1 MIRRPPRSTRPDTL
15 FPYTTL
21 FRSKGEAF
29 ASPCLSHLLDFFV
42 GEAGLQP
49 IAFSAER
56 SGWDGQKF
64 ATVDD
69 PHGFWLSIRA
79 LSDLLYTADLG
90 AVSTINCCAL
100 ADLGSLLRHGGG
112 DRKRSE
118 EHTSELQSLM
128 RISYA
133 VFCLK

>member
-1 MIRRPPRSTRPDTL
+1 MRISDWSSDVCSSDL
-15 FPYTTL
+15 
-21 FRSKGEAF
+21 
-29 ASPCLSHLLDFFV
+29 

-64 ATVDD
+64 ATVDA

-100 ADLGSLLRHGGG
+100 ADLGSFLRHGGG
-112 DRKRSE
+112 DRKSKSCGHKSRSE
-118 EHTSELQSLM
+118 GHTSELQSLM
-128 RISYA
+128 CSSYA
-133 VFCLK
+133 ILCL

>member
-1 MIRRPPRSTRPDTL
+1 MIRRPPISTRTDTL

-21 FRSKGEAF
+21 FRS
-29 ASPCLSHLLDFFV
+29 

-79 LSDLLYTADLG
+79 LSDLLFTADPG

-112 DRKRSE
+112 DRKSKSCGDKSQIF
-118 EHTSELQSLM
+118 HAFTIQ
-128 RISYA
+128 
-133 VFCLK
+133 

>member
-90 AVSTINCCAL
+90 AVSTINC
-100 ADLGSLLRHGGG
+100 
-112 DRKRSE
+112 RSE
-118 EHTSELQSLM
+118 ERRGGKECVSTCRSRWSPEH
-128 RISYA
+128 
-133 VFCLK
+133 

>member
-49 IAFSAER
+49 IAFRAER

-79 LSDLLYTADLG
+79 LSDLIYQVDLV
-90 AVSTINCCAL
+90 AVSPLNCCAL

-112 DRKRSE
+112 DRKINIRSDTRQIFNE
-118 EHTSELQSLM
+118 
-128 RISYA
+128 
-133 VFCLK
+133 